1 MALFKEPF
9 VQYIP
14 AMQPEI
20 ATIRRHP
27 ERAVPDDAAEILA
40 AGHVAHVG
48 FVDEGRPVV
57 IPFGYQFDAE
67 EPDRLYLHGG
77 PAGRAI
83 QRLQSGEPVCVTVT
97 LLDGLVYSKT
107 ALFHSMNYRSVVC
120 FGRGRRVTDHAIQ
133 QRVYER
139 MVGRYFAG
147 RTAGRDYSV
156 PTTTHLDTTALV
168 EIQIEEWSAKR
179 REGGPKG
186 PTDHQADAPGTCGVL
201 KAT

>member
-1 MALFKEPF
+1 
-9 VQYIP
+9 
-14 AMQPEI
+14 MQPEI
-20 ATIRRHP
+20 ATVRRHP
-27 ERAVPDDAAEILA
+27 ERAVTEHAADILA

-77 PAGRAI
+77 PVGRAI
-83 QRLQSGEPVCVTVT
+83 QCMQSGEPVCVTVT

-120 FGRGRRVTDHAIQ
+120 FGRGRRVTDRAVQ

-139 MVGRYFAG
+139 MVSRYFAG
-147 RTAGRDYSV
+147 RTPGRDYSA

-168 EIQIEEWSAKR
+168 EIQIEEWSAKM

-186 PTDHQADAPGTCGVL
+186 PTDDQADAPGTCGVW
-201 KAT
+201 KIT